1 MAPDTG
7 FVQVIQYVKRNPK
20 LTREQFWDQWQTVH
34 APKFI
39 PFAEGSGIRRYQQVS
54 PDRPQIQTA
63 EVITSV
69 VTHPSCSPPRCAH
82 RAR

>member
-7 FVQVIQYVKRNPK
+7 FIQVIQYVKRNPK
-20 LTREQFWDQWQTVH
+20 LTREEFWDQWQTVH

-54 PDRPQIQTA
+54 WTTPIRTA
-63 EVITSV
+63 NVIMSILTLHLS
-69 VTHPSCSPPRCAH
+69 PRCAH